1 MKRIVP
7 LFTSVPTTPIS
18 SPMTVIATPLIGEPR
33 AIVPPASK
41 PSSMIEK
48 ISAGPNLKAAATSSG
63 DAKIITMMP
72 NDAAKNDAII
82 VMPSAVP
89 PLPCCVIG

>member
-1 MKRIVP
+1 MV
-7 LFTSVPTTPIS
+7 
-18 SPMTVIATPLIGEPR
+18 A
-33 AIVPPASK
+33 PASR

-48 ISAGPNLKAAATSSG
+48 ISVGPNLKAICTSSG

-89 PLPCCVIG
+89 PLPCLVIG